1 MVRSI
6 TGFEFDAVAAG
17 MARPVA
23 FARVTVT
30 GKTTTTKTK
39 TVG

>member
-6 TGFEFDAVAAG
+6 TGFAFDAVG
-17 MARPVA
+17 TGSSRPIAV
-23 FARVTVT
+23 ARVIVT

>member
-6 TGFEFDAVAAG
+6 TGFTFDAAGAG
-17 MARPVA
+17 MARMAV
-23 FARVTVT
+23 FARVTVS

>member
-6 TGFEFDAVAAG
+6 TGFTFDTVGAG
-17 MARPVA
+17 SSRPVV